1 MGISP
6 ETRVSVT
13 NTGPDIDPGLLL
25 RLFDRFCR
33 ADASRA
39 HPESEGAGL
48 R

>member
-1 MGISP
+1 M
-6 ETRVSVT
+6 SVA
-13 NTGPDIDPGLLL
+13 NTGPNIDPERLP